1 MIDTLGFPLTCKISK
16 KLFKKQFIENFSLT
30 INERKILSD
39 IVESI
44 TLEYLLNK
52 NTINI
57 LPLVDEERDYSEI
70 AFVRVEI
77 NDKSRYKAVASI
89 IQYIPYSLIVF
100 LECDNAML
108 VTLSPKRINKG
119 DSSKLVI
126 EESYFTDWIDLQNSS
141 KLQKEFIDSLNIKH
155 HPFTDLYAFYNSY
168 LDKLFALNASKHSG
182 QLNTTQETKI
192 VLEQISFC
200 EAKIIEFKNK
210 IKKETNFNEKVNL
223 NIELKKANDRLNEL
237 KGKL

>member
-16 KLFKKQFIENFSLT
+16 KLFKKQFIENFSLN

-57 LPLVDEERDYSEI
+57 LPFVDEERDYSEI

-141 KLQKEFIDSLNIKH
+141 KLQKEFIG
-155 HPFTDLYAFYNSY
+155 T
-168 LDKLFALNASKHSG
+168 
-182 QLNTTQETKI
+182 
-192 VLEQISFC
+192 V
-200 EAKIIEFKNK
+200 
-210 IKKETNFNEKVNL
+210 
-223 NIELKKANDRLNEL
+223 
-237 KGKL
+237 